1 MGLFIMTETD
11 KSDTSDVQSHQ
22 AQRRQSHTYSLR
34 WLIALLS
41 SPLILAAIGFLTSS
55 VATVWQN
62 KENAKLERAK
72 FEFGMIQEALKTEYM
87 EEATERLKF
96 LLKTEV
102 ITQFD
107 TKKLNAL
114 IQNHELPIFA
124 GAAIK
129 FHLVSVM
136 EAKQLFKD
144 LGLYDGEINN
154 TIDDPFFKAI
164 ADFQYRFNEHGFTV
178 KPGDNLEVDGLL
190 GPKTYAVLKRVMAE
204 KDSNKATILSVKNSS
219 N

>member
-1 MGLFIMTETD
+1 MGLFLMTETD

-62 KENAKLERAK
+62 KENAKL
-72 FEFGMIQEALKTEYM
+72 EFGMIQEALKTEYM

-154 TIDDPFFKAI
+154 TKTTHFLRPLLI
-164 ADFQYRFNEHGFTV
+164 FNTDSMSTV
-178 KPGDNLEVDGLL
+178 
-190 GPKTYAVLKRVMAE
+190 
-204 KDSNKATILSVKNSS
+204 SQ
-219 N
+219 

>member
-1 MGLFIMTETD
+1 MTETD

-144 LGLYDGEINN
+144 LGLYDGAINN

-164 ADFQYRFNEHGFTV
+164 AD
-178 KPGDNLEVDGLL
+178 
-190 GPKTYAVLKRVMAE
+190 
-204 KDSNKATILSVKNSS
+204 IL
-219 N
+219 

>member
-1 MGLFIMTETD
+1 MTETD

-72 FEFGMIQEALKTEYM
+72 FEFGMIQ
-87 EEATERLKF
+87 
-96 LLKTEV
+96 
-102 ITQFD
+102 
-107 TKKLNAL
+107 
-114 IQNHELPIFA
+114 
-124 GAAIK
+124 
-129 FHLVSVM
+129 
-136 EAKQLFKD
+136 
-144 LGLYDGEINN
+144 
-154 TIDDPFFKAI
+154 
-164 ADFQYRFNEHGFTV
+164 YRFNEHGFTV
-178 KPGDNLEVDGLL
+178 KPGDKLEVDGLL

>member
-1 MGLFIMTETD
+1 MGLFLMTETD

-87 EEATERLKF
+87 EEATEGLKF

-136 EAKQLFKD
+136 EAKQLFND

-178 KPGDNLEVDGLL
+178 KPGDKLEVDVL